1 MVDEARARERVSN
14 SSLRISF
21 SDVST
26 RVRLSTTS
34 EHEEELRR
42 LVPRFRTVAQPSP
55 GVAELDVDDFLSNLI
70 VLASWSAPASVFWD
84 EDVRDLA
91 ESSVRDARR
100 ASALL
105 DEPQSPVVDSDLE
118 ASLGPSWRGELTDFQ
133 VRDLAKLLTLGHGA
147 NFSVPGA
154 GKTRVALALY
164 AAARAAGAVERL
176 LVVGPKSCFEAWRE
190 ESLTCFGTPPKLS
203 ILDQSIPLGTEILV
217 VNYERLDGALGLL
230 STWLSA
236 RPSMLILDE
245 AHRMKLGAQGTYGS
259 ACLSLGPR
267 ARRRLILTG
276 TPAPNGVRD
285 LENLMGFVWPGHGRQ
300 SVTRAVAGGD
310 LRQASNALR
319 PLFTRTT
326 KRELGL
332 PPQVPVIRR
341 IAMPPLHREIYD
353 ALVSQI
359 SPRAVTSQRDLDA
372 LGKVLMYLLMAA
384 TSPALLSVGT
394 TRYEPLAYRV
404 PPLQVPEGTAL
415 FDLMRDLPAYE
426 LSPKYAETLSI
437 VAENA
442 RLGRKTLVWSTF
454 VRSLTTLERLLDAY
468 NPAIV
473 HGGTRDREEQIKR
486 FRNDPDCLVLLSN
499 PATLGEGISLHHECN
514 DAIFVDRDFAAGR
527 FLQALDRIHRLGL
540 PAGASTR
547 VTILSSEGTI
557 DEVVGQR
564 LDLKLRFMGQIL
576 DDPDVEQLGDL
587 DEEPSVAGGLDV
599 ADVRALLSH
608 LHVDPS

>member
-1 MVDEARARERVSN
+1 MNEDR
-14 SSLRISF
+14 SLRITF
-21 SDVST
+21 AETAT
-26 RVRLSTTS
+26 RVRLTAPAAY
-34 EHEEELRR
+34 EEDLRR
-42 LVPRFRTVAQPSP
+42 LVPRFRSVVQPAP
-55 GVAELDVDDFLSNLI
+55 GIAELDLDDFLSNLI
-70 VLASWSAPASVFWD
+70 VLASWTDPASVSWAID
-84 EDVRDLA
+84 IQQLA

-100 ASALL
+100 AAALL
-105 DEPQSPVVDSDLE
+105 DDSSGPTEIVDLE
-118 ASLGPSWRGELTDFQ
+118 AALGSRWQGNLTDFQ
-133 VRDLAKLLTLGHGA
+133 RRDVQKLLSLGHGA

-164 AAARAAGAVERL
+164 AAAKTAGTVDRL
-176 LVVGPKSCFEAWRE
+176 LVVGPKSCYDAWRE
-190 ESLTCFGTPPKLS
+190 ETETCFTLPPMVTV
-203 ILDQSIPLGTEILV
+203 LDQSIPLSTEILV
-217 VNYERLDGALGLL
+217 VNYERLDASLGLL
-230 STWLSA
+230 SSWLSA

-267 ARRRLILTG
+267 ARRRLILSG

-300 SVTRAVAGGD
+300 SVTRAVAGGN
-310 LRQASNALR
+310 LQQASVALR

-332 PPQVPVIRR
+332 PPQIPVIRR
-341 IAMPPLHREIYD
+341 IPMPPLHREIYD
-353 ALVSQI
+353 ALVNQV
-359 SPRAVTSQRDLDA
+359 SPRAMTSRRDLEA

-404 PPLQVPEGTAL
+404 PPLQVPEGEPL

-437 VAENA
+437 VAQNA
-442 RLGRKTLVWSTF
+442 LLGRKTLVWSTF
-454 VRSLTTLERLLDAY
+454 VRSLTTLQRLLGQF
-468 NPAIV
+468 NPALV
-473 HGGTRDREEQIKR
+473 HGGTPDREEQIRR
-486 FRNDPDCLVLLSN
+486 FRNDPDCFVLLSN

-540 PAGASTR
+540 PEEATTR
-547 VTILSSEGTI
+547 VTILSSVGTI
-557 DEVVGQR
+557 DEVVEQR
-564 LDLKLRFMGQIL
+564 LEMKLRFMGQIL
-576 DDPDVEQLGDL
+576 DDADVEQLGDL
-587 DEEPSVAGGLDV
+587 DEEPSVAGGLDD
-599 ADVRALLSH
+599 ADVRAFLSH
-608 LHVDPS
+608 LHVDPA

>member
-1 MVDEARARERVSN
+1 MSVER
-14 SSLRISF
+14 SLHISF
-21 SDVST
+21 ANSAT
-26 RVRLSTTS
+26 RVRLAAQGSY
-34 EHEEELRR
+34 EEELRR
-42 LVPRFRTVAQPSP
+42 LVPRFWSVVQPAP
-55 GVAELDVDDFLSNLI
+55 GIAELDLDDFLSNLI
-70 VLASWSAPASVFWD
+70 VLASWSDAASVLW
-84 EDVRDLA
+84 ERDIAQLA
-91 ESSVRDARR
+91 ESSVRDADK
-100 ASALL
+100 AAALL
-105 DEPQSPVVDSDLE
+105 DAPALTLEVGDVGQLLGGNWCGDLT
-118 ASLGPSWRGELTDFQ
+118 AFQ
-133 VRDLAKLLTLGHGA
+133 ERDLAKLLGLGHGA
-147 NFSVPGA
+147 NFSVPGS

-164 AAARAAGAVERL
+164 SAAKTSGDVERL
-176 LVVGPKSCFEAWRE
+176 LVVGPKSCYDAWRDE
-190 ESLTCFGTPPKLS
+190 TQACFSVAPQLAVLEQSLPT
-203 ILDQSIPLGTEILV
+203 GTEILV
-217 VNYERLDGALGLL
+217 VNYERLDASLGLL
-230 STWLSA
+230 SSWLSD

-259 ACLSLGPR
+259 ACLALGPR

-300 SVTRAVAGGD
+300 AVTRAVAGGN
-310 LRQASNALR
+310 LRQASTALR

-326 KRELGL
+326 KEELGL

-341 IAMPPLHREIYD
+341 IGMPPLHREIYD
-353 ALVSQI
+353 SLINQM
-359 SPRAVTSQRDLDA
+359 SPRARTSQRDLEA

-404 PPLQVPEGTAL
+404 PPLQVPEGAPL
-415 FDLMRDLPAYE
+415 FELMRDLPAYE

-454 VRSLTTLERLLDAY
+454 VRSLTTLQRLLAPF

-473 HGGTRDREEQIKR
+473 HGGTPDRADEIRR
-486 FRNDPDCLVLLSN
+486 FRYDPDCLVLLSN

-514 DAIFVDRDFAAGR
+514 DAIYVDRDFAAGR
-527 FLQALDRIHRLGL
+527 FLQSLDRIHRLGL
-540 PAGASTR
+540 PEGATTR

-557 DEVVGQR
+557 DEIVEQR

-587 DEEPSVAGGLDV
+587 DEEPSVAGGLDD
-599 ADVRALLSH
+599 ADVRLLLRH

>member
-1 MVDEARARERVSN
+1 MSDRP
-14 SSLRISF
+14 SLHISF
-21 SDVST
+21 ADIAT
-26 RVRLSTTS
+26 RVRLSAPTQY
-34 EHEEELRR
+34 EEELRR
-42 LVPRFRTVAQPSP
+42 LVPRFRSVVQPAP
-55 GVAELDVDDFLSNLI
+55 GTAELDLDDFLSNLI
-70 VLASWSAPASVFWD
+70 VLASWSDPASVSWD
-84 EDVRDLA
+84 EDLQQLA
-91 ESSVRDARR
+91 ESSVRDAKR
-100 ASALL
+100 AASFL
-105 DEPQSPVVDSDLE
+105 DAPSTPGVISDLE
-118 ASLGPSWRGELTDFQ
+118 ALLGPSWQGSLTHFQ
-133 VRDLAKLLTLGHGA
+133 VRDLEKLLTLGHGA

-164 AAARAAGAVERL
+164 AAARTAGTVERL
-176 LVVGPKSCFEAWRE
+176 LVVGPKSCYDAWRE
-190 ESLTCFGTPPKLS
+190 ETQACFSGPPKLS
-203 ILDQSIPLGTEILV
+203 VFDQSIPLGTEVVV
-217 VNYERLDGALGLL
+217 VNYERLDGSLGLL
-230 STWLSA
+230 TSWLSE

-245 AHRMKLGAQGTYGS
+245 AHRMKLGAQGTYGT

-267 ARRRLILTG
+267 AQRRLILTG

-300 SVTRAVAGGD
+300 SVTRAVAGGN
-310 LRQASNALR
+310 LRQASIALR

-332 PPQVPVIRR
+332 PPQIPVIRR
-341 IAMPPLHREIYD
+341 IVMPPLHREIYD
-353 ALVSQI
+353 ALVNQM
-359 SPRAVTSQRDLDA
+359 SPRAVASQRDLEA

-404 PPLQVPEGTAL
+404 PPLQVPDDAPL

-454 VRSLTTLERLLDAY
+454 VRSLTTLQRLLGQY
-468 NPAIV
+468 NPALV
-473 HGGTRDREEQIKR
+473 HGGTPDREAQLQR
-486 FRNDPDCLVLLSN
+486 FRNDPDCFVLLSN
-499 PATLGEGISLHHECN
+499 PATLGEGISLHHDCN

-540 PAGASTR
+540 PVGATTR
-547 VTILSSEGTI
+547 VTILASEGTI
-557 DEVVGQR
+557 DEVVEQR
-564 LDLKLRFMGQIL
+564 LDQKLRFMGRIL
-576 DDPDVEQLGDL
+576 DDPEVEQLGDL
-587 DEEPSVAGGLDV
+587 DEDPSVAGGLDV
-599 ADVRALLSH
+599 ADVRALLGH

>member
-1 MVDEARARERVSN
+1 MSN
-14 SSLRISF
+14 ESSLRIEF
-21 SDVST
+21 ADIAT
-26 RVRLSTTS
+26 RVRLVASARY
-34 EHEEELRR
+34 EEELRR
-42 LVPRFRTVAQPSP
+42 LVPRFRSVVQPAP
-55 GVAELDVDDFLSNLI
+55 GVAELDLDDFLSNLI
-70 VLASWSAPASVFWD
+70 VLSSWSDPATVSWD
-84 EDVRDLA
+84 DDMQQLA

-100 ASALL
+100 ASTFLNTL
-105 DEPQSPVVDSDLE
+105 SEPAAIADLE
-118 ASLGPSWRGELTDFQ
+118 ASLGSSWRGGLTDFQ
-133 VRDLAKLLTLGHGA
+133 IRDLGKLLALGHGA

-164 AAARAAGAVERL
+164 AAARTAGTVERL
-176 LVVGPKSCFEAWRE
+176 LVVGPKSCYEAWRE
-190 ESLTCFGTPPKLS
+190 ETQTCFDSPPELAV
-203 ILDQSIPLGTEILV
+203 LDQSVPLGTEILV
-217 VNYERLDGALGLL
+217 VNYERLDGSLGLL
-230 STWLSA
+230 SSWLSE

-285 LENLMGFVWPGHGRQ
+285 LENLLGFVWPGHGRQ
-300 SVTRAVAGGD
+300 SVSRAVAGGN
-310 LRQASNALR
+310 LRQASVALR

-326 KRELGL
+326 KQELGL
-332 PPQVPVIRR
+332 PRQIPMIRR
-341 IAMPPLHREIYD
+341 VAMPPLHREIYD
-353 ALVSQI
+353 ALINQM
-359 SPRAVTSQRDLDA
+359 SPRAVSSQRDLEA

-404 PPLQVPEGTAL
+404 PPLQVPEAAPL

-454 VRSLTTLERLLDAY
+454 VRSLTTLQRLLGQY
-468 NPAIV
+468 NPALV
-473 HGGTRDREEQIKR
+473 HGGTPDREGEIQR
-486 FRNDPDCLVLLSN
+486 FRNDPDCFVLLSN

-514 DAIFVDRDFAAGR
+514 DAVFVDRDFAAGR
-527 FLQALDRIHRLGL
+527 YLQSLDRIHRLGL
-540 PAGASTR
+540 PAGATTR
-547 VTILSSEGTI
+547 VTVLASDGTI
-557 DEVVGQR
+557 DEVVEQR
-564 LDLKLRFMGQIL
+564 LNLKLRFMGQIL
-576 DDPDVEQLGDL
+576 DDPEVEQLGDL

-599 ADVRALLSH
+599 ADVRALLGH